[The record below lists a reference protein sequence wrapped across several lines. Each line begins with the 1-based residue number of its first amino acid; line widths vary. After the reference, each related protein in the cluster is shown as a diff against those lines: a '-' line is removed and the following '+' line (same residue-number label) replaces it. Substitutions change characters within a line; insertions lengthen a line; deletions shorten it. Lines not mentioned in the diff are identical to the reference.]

1 MGPPARMGEFLRCGY
16 FERPLEAAT
25 QTPQFKVPCAATMTE
40 EYGKGSTTTAI
51 LAFSRDF
58 GSNRL
63 AMTLFNRISS
73 VLSYPALYLLSQSLM
88 GGIGARRKCV
98 LEYVRPA
105 PKLVVL
111 DIGCGPGYTLP
122 WFPEPQYYGFD
133 ISPRYI
139 RYAKDRYGKQGHFF
153 CQYFEDSIL
162 EWLPPADVV
171 LLMGLVHHLD
181 DNEAVQLFRTLK
193 LGMKGE
199 GRLFT
204 LDGCYREGQSRI
216 ARRLLDMDR
225 GRFIRD
231 EQAYRALA
239 ARVFPTVAV
248 SVREDFFR
256 VPYTTVIM
264 ECQP

>member
-1 MGPPARMGEFLRCGY
+1 MATTI
-16 FERPLEAAT
+16 LEH
-25 QTPQFKVPCAATMTE
+25 
-40 EYGKGSTTTAI
+40 
-51 LAFSRDF
+51 
-58 GSNRL
+58 
-63 AMTLFNRISS
+63 ISS
-73 VLSYPALYLLSQSLM
+73 VLSYPALYLLNQSLL

-111 DIGCGPGYTLP
+111 DIGCGPGYTLA

-139 RYAKDRYGKQGHFF
+139 RYAKERYGTRGRFF
-153 CQYFEDSIL
+153 CQYFDAGTL
-162 EWLPPADVV
+162 EWLPQADVV
-171 LLMGLVHHLD
+171 LLMGVVHHLD

-193 LGMKGE
+193 RAMKAD

-225 GRFIRD
+225 GRFVRD
-231 EQAYRALA
+231 AQAYQALA
-239 ARVFPTVAV
+239 AQVFPAVAV
-248 SVREDFFR
+248 TVREDFFR
-256 VPYTTVIM
+256 IPYTTIVM
-264 ECQP
+264 ECRCGADA

>member
-1 MGPPARMGEFLRCGY
+1 MLFWHRR
-16 FERPLEAAT
+16 AT
-25 QTPQFKVPCAATMTE
+25 LLLK
-40 EYGKGSTTTAI
+40 
-51 LAFSRDF
+51 
-58 GSNRL
+58 RL
-63 AMTLFNRISS
+63 AMTFLDRFSS
-73 VLSYPALYLLSQSLM
+73 VLSYPALYLLYQSLV

-98 LEYVRPA
+98 LEYVHPS

-111 DIGCGPGYTLP
+111 DIGCGPAYTMA

-133 ISPRYI
+133 ISQRYI
-139 RYAKDRYGKQGHFF
+139 RYAKDRFGAKGHFF
-153 CQYFEDSIL
+153 CQYFEDAAL
-162 EWLPPADVV
+162 EWLPRADVV

-181 DNEAVQLFRTLK
+181 DNEAVQLFRTLQRA
-193 LGMKGE
+193 MKAE

-231 EQAYRALA
+231 EQAYQALA
-239 ARVFPTVAV
+239 VQVFPAVAV

-256 VPYTTVIM
+256 VPYTTIIM
-264 ECQP
+264 QCQNLCKTTTDQPT

>member
-1 MGPPARMGEFLRCGY
+1 MTFL
-16 FERPLEAAT
+16 
-25 QTPQFKVPCAATMTE
+25 
-40 EYGKGSTTTAI
+40 
-51 LAFSRDF
+51 D
-58 GSNRL
+58 
-63 AMTLFNRISS
+63 RISS
-73 VLSYPALYLLSQSLM
+73 VLSHPAIYLLYQSLV
-88 GGIGARRKCV
+88 GGIRARRKCV
-98 LEYVRPA
+98 LEYVRPT
-105 PKLVVL
+105 PQLVVL
-111 DIGCGPGYTLP
+111 DIGCGPGYPLS

-153 CQYFEDSIL
+153 CQYFEEAAL

-181 DNEAVQLFRTLK
+181 DKETVQLFRTLRRA
-193 LGMKGE
+193 MKTD

-231 EQAYRALA
+231 EQAYQALA
-239 ARVFPTVAV
+239 VRVFPTVAV

-256 VPYTTVIM
+256 IPYTTIIM
-264 ECQP
+264 ECQGLLPVPASL